1 MDLKFYFALF
11 LRRLPYFLI
20 LLAIGSA
27 VGVTLASVLPPV
39 YMAPAVLIVESQQ
52 IPDELAATTVQTEAT
67 EQLQII
73 QQRILTRSSLI
84 DMANRLQIYAPVE
97 GQSAAPL
104 PADEI
109 VEDLRR
115 RISIVTTGGS
125 SSRGP
130 VQATIVTVSFEAPT
144 AAMSAAVTNEVVT
157 LILQENVEIRTNVA
171 GQTLAFFVEEAT
183 RLDQELTVLGGKIL
197 EFQEANLEALPDSL
211 DFRRSQQ
218 AAAQERLLQLER
230 EVAVLR
236 DRRERLV
243 TLYETTGQVVDT
255 APENSPQTPEQRQL
269 QGLRDEL
276 TNALA
281 VLSPTN
287 PRVKVLEAQIASLEV
302 TVSAQ
307 LAAGGQ
313 IDPSGEQLSAY
324 DIQLADIDGQL
335 EFLSS
340 QRGQIEATM
349 ESLRLSIEATPGN
362 ANTLDT
368 LQRDYANLRAQYDQ
382 AVANRARA
390 ETGDTI
396 EALAKGQR
404 ISVIEQAIAPRAPES
419 PNRPVIAAAGVGGG
433 LALGLGFVALL
444 ELLNRAIR
452 RPVDLTAK
460 LGITPFG
467 TLPLIRTRFEIMRR
481 RMIIAGAFAM
491 VLIALPAA
499 LWFVHSQITPLDLL
513 LDQVLGRIGLA
524 SLGLASLGLNVM
536 GGALV

>member
-52 IPDELAATTVQTEAT
+52 IPDELAATTVQTQAT

-130 VQATIVTVSFEAPT
+130 VQATIVTVSFKAPT
-144 AAMSAAVTNEVVT
+144 AAMAAAVTNEVVT

-197 EFQEANLEALPDSL
+197 EFQEANLDALPDSL
-211 DFRRSQQ
+211 EFRRSQQ

-255 APENSPQTPEQRQL
+255 APENAPQTPEQRQL

-287 PRVKVLEAQIASLEV
+287 PRVKVLEAQIASLEA

-335 EFLSS
+335 EFLTS
-340 QRGQIEATM
+340 QRSQIEATM

-368 LQRDYANLRAQYDQ
+368 LQRDYANIRVQYDQ
-382 AVANRARA
+382 AIANRARA